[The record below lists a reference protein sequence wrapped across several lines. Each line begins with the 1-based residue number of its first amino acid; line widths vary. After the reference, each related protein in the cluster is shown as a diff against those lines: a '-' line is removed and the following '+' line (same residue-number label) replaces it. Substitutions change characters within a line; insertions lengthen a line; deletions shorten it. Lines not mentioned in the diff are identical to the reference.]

1 MSIEKILVAACL
13 KDPETLRRAIRSK
26 LKPHHIEDKVAS
38 YLYAA
43 SLDISKDSPVSQ
55 EILFEY
61 VRLDRKLDDKQ
72 KSFYVRSVEDFF
84 SMDTSGSSFTL
95 KKISEKVK
103 EKELAITLRD
113 SIDRVL
119 QGNQVD
125 GVLDELHQKVSAL
138 KAVEEA
144 YEIYDYWQDW
154 KERKAERLQVESS
167 LGNCLKLGL
176 NLHPF
181 ARYFKRGF
189 QAQEI
194 TAIGGPTYAGKS
206 VMLSNFIHL
215 AINPFNGLNVLYIFA
230 ENKKV
235 QAASRLDAIVLDRDY
250 DNLFINALKDPR
262 GDELFRDSAKAG
274 YGGMKIAKVIPNEF
288 DAITIKSMIDDCRA
302 EGFFPDVV
310 AIDSPD
316 HQVPIQKTNSSWQA
330 KSAVYWENK
339 ALATKEEI
347 IMLCTLPMKASSKR
361 ADKVEA
367 EDAAGSYD
375 IARIA
380 DNLIFFSMKPED
392 RLLSRASLQV
402 VKNRDGAIDDKII
415 HFKFTNSLRLVP
427 WEDAMAGMEEVDEE
441 TGEVTASNRTY
452 KLSDPNTFDS
462 KFSRTKT

>member
-1 MSIEKILVAACL
+1 MSFEKILVAACL
-13 KDPETLRRAIRSK
+13 KEPETLRRAQRSK
-26 LKPHHIEDKVAS
+26 LKTNHLEDKVAS
-38 YLYAA
+38 YLYGAA
-43 SLDISKDSPVSQ
+43 LEISKDSPVSK

-61 VRLDRKLDDKQ
+61 IRLDRKLDDKQ
-72 KSFYVRSVEDFF
+72 KSFYAKSAEDFF
-84 SMDTSGSSFTL
+84 SIDTSGSNFTL

-103 EKELAITLRD
+103 EKELAYTLRD

-119 QGNQVD
+119 QGNAVD

-144 YEIYDYWQDW
+144 YEIYDYWEDW
-154 KERKAERLQVESS
+154 KERKAERLQVESN
-167 LGNCLKLGL
+167 LHKGLKIGL

-181 ARYFKRGF
+181 DRYFKRGF
-189 QAQEI
+189 QPQEI

-215 AINPFNGLNVLYIFA
+215 AIHPFNGLNVLYIFA

-250 DNLFINALKDPR
+250 DNLFVNALKDPR
-262 GDELFRDSAKAG
+262 GDDLFRDAAKSG

-288 DAITIKSMIDDCRA
+288 DAMTIKSMIEDCRA

-316 HQVPIQKTNSSWQA
+316 HQVPVQKTNSSWQA
-330 KSAVYWENK
+330 KAAVYWENK

-347 IMLCTLPMKASSKR
+347 IMLCTLPMKASSKKSEK
-361 ADKVEA
+361 AEA
-367 EDAAGSYD
+367 EDTAGSYD

-380 DNLIFFSMKPED
+380 DNLIFFNMKPED
-392 RLLSRASLQV
+392 RILGRASLQV
-402 VKNRDGAIDDKII
+402 VKNRDGAIDDRVI
-415 HFKFTNSLRLVP
+415 HFKFTNSLRLTP
-427 WEDAMAGMEEVDEE
+427 WEDAMAGMEDESLSE
-441 TGEVTASNRTY
+441 SGEDPARTY
-452 KLSDPNTFDS
+452 KLSSPDTFDD